1 MPGRPGDRYLETA
14 LIRYA
19 KLKHSKRLQR
29 VLRLLS
35 DGAEYS
41 TREIIRLAD
50 VCAVNSIITELRA
63 QGIPI
68 ASRCRRGIWLYRLGV

>member
-1 MPGRPGDRYLETA
+1 M
-14 LIRYA
+14 RYA
-19 KLKHSKRLQR
+19 RLKTSKRLQR

-68 ASRCRRGIWLYRLGV
+68 TSRCRRGIWLYRLGV